1 MERESEELAAWA
13 ARVLNRGL
21 LSENREEIRQAFVG
35 WFVRH
40 GGAGSVPAQ
49 ITSPLDGSDGSDGS
63 ETTLVEVEGR
73 HIEVWLLSGR
83 EGALTELFELID
95 RFERT
100 PWLPDPTPQ
109 HADPSAG
116 SSEHPARPSEPA
128 VQVSGPTAQRA
139 DPSAGSS
146 EHPARPSESAVQVS
160 GPTAQR
166 ADPTAGSSERT
177 AQPSGPTAQSSEH
190 PARPSESTRQVSEPT
205 AAASSGDTVGY
216 YGGNYHGPVVG
227 VLNQH
232 TYAAPPGVFGVPDPV
247 GWPTVEDADLVT
259 MGVRPAGRRWAD
271 PGLPPYVP
279 RDIDE
284 TLRGWTARDSLLVI
298 TGGPLT
304 GKSRTAWEAV
314 VLETDPGTRVYAP
327 ASGTDLRGLPALLRG
342 RDGAYVLW
350 LDELEGHLGEH
361 GLTVPLLAELRTLG
375 VPVVATMGDDAY
387 DMHRFE
393 GGPAF
398 RLTALARSERV
409 GAEWSEQ
416 EVERLT
422 GLRDDRLGEALDRR
436 GATSVTQYL
445 AIGVELRAQWQRAAR
460 SNSRHPYGYLLIRAA
475 TDLARCG
482 VTGNIPRRLLEEACR
497 SYRAGRPAGRPD
509 TESFQEAVDWA
520 VRPLHGVTG
529 MLVPGAP
536 LRVGESEETWRPY
549 GSLVADAEQEGA
561 RAVPEA
567 VWRCAL
573 EGTKYDTGVHLNVR
587 ATAHVVFSVR
597 AQDGDA
603 GAMHMLSLLSENE
616 ATALDWLRRSVDAGK
631 TELAG
636 QVGERLLGQG
646 EAEEALPYLRA
657 AAEAKPDGPQAR
669 LVGEAHLALAEQW
682 LRKAVADADMA
693 ATHRLGDLLLGR
705 GDLGEAMDHYIN
717 AEMAGYAPVARSA
730 AVSFLLSHEEEAAE
744 VLLARAAADGDEGAA
759 ELLADLR
766 KPRQSLE
773 DAADYFAGDGRLDTT
788 HRAVVAEKTGFSDE
802 ARQGYEQGHAQGD
815 AYAAY
820 RLALLLEEQDDPAEA
835 VLWYRKAADM
845 GHPAARKA
853 LAERGEDTAT
863 VRE

>member
-13 ARVLNRGL
+13 AKVLNRGL
-21 LSENREEIRQAFVG
+21 LSENREEIRQAFVE

-63 ETTLVEVEGR
+63 EATVVEVEGR
-73 HIEVWLLSGR
+73 YIEARLLSGK

-95 RFERT
+95 RFEQT
-100 PWLPDPTPQ
+100 PWLPDPTPR
-109 HADPSAG
+109 HADPTPR
-116 SSEHPARPSEPA
+116 H
-128 VQVSGPTAQRA
+128 
-139 DPSAGSS
+139 
-146 EHPARPSESAVQVS
+146 
-160 GPTAQR
+160 
-166 ADPTAGSSERT
+166 ADPTAGSSDPTARPSERT
-177 AQPSGPTAQSSEH
+177 RQVPGPDAQLSER
-190 PARPSESTRQVSEPT
+190 PARPSESVPQVSGPAAQRAAPKAGSSEPT
-205 AAASSGDTVGY
+205 AQLSGPTAQPSEHAPQPPEPTARAFSGDTVGY

-232 TYAAPPGVFGVPDPV
+232 TYATPPGVFGVPDPA

-284 TLRGWTARDSLLVI
+284 TLRGWTARDGLLVI

-304 GKSRTAWEAV
+304 GKSRTAWAAV
-314 VLETDPGTRVYAP
+314 VRETDPGTRVYAP
-327 ASGTDLRGLPALLRG
+327 APGTDLRALPALLRG

-361 GLTVPLLAELRTLG
+361 GLTVALLAELRSLE

-409 GAEWSEQ
+409 GAGWSEQ

-482 VTGNIPRRLLEEACR
+482 VTGDIPRRLLEEACR

-573 EGTKYDTGVHLNVR
+573 EGTKYDTGVQLNVR
-587 ATAHVVFSVR
+587 ATAHVVFSAR
-597 AQDGDA
+597 ARDGDA

-616 ATALDWLRRSVDAGK
+616 ATALDWLRRAVDAGR

-682 LRKAVADADMA
+682 LRKGVADADMA
-693 ATHRLGDLLLGR
+693 AAHRLGDLLLGR
-705 GDLGEAMDHYIN
+705 GDLSEAMDHYIN

-766 KPRQSLE
+766 KPRQSLD
-773 DAADYFAGDGRLDTT
+773 DAADYFGGDGDGRLDAT
-788 HRAVVAEKTGFSDE
+788 HRAAVAEKKGFPDE

-820 RLALLLEEQDDPAEA
+820 RLALLLEKQDDPAEA
-835 VLWYRKAADM
+835 ALWYRKAADM

>member
-1 MERESEELAAWA
+1 M
-13 ARVLNRGL
+13 
-21 LSENREEIRQAFVG
+21 
-35 WFVRH
+35 
-40 GGAGSVPAQ
+40 
-49 ITSPLDGSDGSDGS
+49 
-63 ETTLVEVEGR
+63 
-73 HIEVWLLSGR
+73 
-83 EGALTELFELID
+83 
-95 RFERT
+95 
-100 PWLPDPTPQ
+100 
-109 HADPSAG
+109 
-116 SSEHPARPSEPA
+116 
-128 VQVSGPTAQRA
+128 
-139 DPSAGSS
+139 
-146 EHPARPSESAVQVS
+146 
-160 GPTAQR
+160 
-166 ADPTAGSSERT
+166 
-177 AQPSGPTAQSSEH
+177 
-190 PARPSESTRQVSEPT
+190 
-205 AAASSGDTVGY
+205 
-216 YGGNYHGPVVG
+216 G

-232 TYAAPPGVFGVPDPV
+232 TYATPPGVFGVPDPA

-259 MGVRPAGRRWAD
+259 LGVRPAGRRWAD

-284 TLRGWTARDSLLVI
+284 ALRGWTARDRLLVI

-304 GKSRTAWEAV
+304 GKSRTAWAAV
-314 VLETDPGTRVYAP
+314 VRETGPGTRVYAP
-327 ASGTDLRGLPALLRG
+327 APGTDLRGLPALLRG

-361 GLTVPLLAELRTLG
+361 GLTMGLLADLRTLG

-387 DMHRFE
+387 DTHRFGE
-393 GGPAF
+393 GPAS
-398 RLTALARSERV
+398 RLMTLARSERV
-409 GAEWSEQ
+409 SSGWSEQ

-445 AIGVELRAQWQRAAR
+445 AIGAELRAKWQRAAR
-460 SNSRHPYGYLLIRAA
+460 SNSRHPYGHLLIRAA

-482 VTGNIPRRLLEEACR
+482 VTGDIPRRLLEEACR
-497 SYRAGRPAGRPD
+497 SYGAGRPD
-509 TESFQEAVDWA
+509 MESFQEAVDWA
-520 VRPLHGVTG
+520 VQPLHGVTG

-549 GSLVADAEQEGA
+549 GSLVADAEEAAA
-561 RAVPEA
+561 RAVPET

-587 ATAHVVFSVR
+587 ATAGLVFSAR

-616 ATALDWLRRSVDAGK
+616 ATALDWLRKAVDAGR

-682 LRKAVADADMA
+682 LRKAAAEADMA

-705 GDLGEAMDHYIN
+705 GEFSEAMDLYVS
-717 AEMAGYAPVARSA
+717 AEMQGYTPVARSA
-730 AVSFLLSHEEEAAE
+730 AVSFLLSHEEETAE

-759 ELLADLR
+759 ELLAGLR
-766 KPRQSLE
+766 KPRQSLD
-773 DAADYFAGDGRLDTT
+773 DAADYFAGDGRLDAT
-788 HRAVVAEKTGFSDE
+788 HEAAVVEKMGFSDE
-802 ARQGYEQGHAQGD
+802 ARKGYEQGHARGD

-820 RLALLLEEQDDPAEA
+820 RLALLLEKQDSAAEA
-835 VLWYRKAADM
+835 TLWYRKAADL

-863 VRE
+863 VGE

>member
-49 ITSPLDGSDGSDGS
+49 ITFPLDGS
-63 ETTLVEVEGR
+63 EATPVEVEGR
-73 HIEVWLLSGR
+73 YIEAWLLSGK

-95 RFERT
+95 RFEQT
-100 PWLPDPTPQ
+100 PWLPDPP
-109 HADPSAG
+109 P
-116 SSEHPARPSEPA
+116 RP
-128 VQVSGPTAQRA
+128 
-139 DPSAGSS
+139 
-146 EHPARPSESAVQVS
+146 
-160 GPTAQR
+160 

-177 AQPSGPTAQSSEH
+177 RQVSGRTAQLSEPTAGSSESARTVSGPTAQPADATAGSSERTAQRADPTRQPSGPTAQH
-190 PARPSESTRQVSEPT
+190 ADPTRRPSEPT
-205 AAASSGDTVGY
+205 VPASSGDTVGY

-232 TYAAPPGVFGVPDPV
+232 TYAAPPGVFGVPDPA

-284 TLRGWTARDSLLVI
+284 ALRGWTARDSLLVI

-304 GKSRTAWEAV
+304 GKSRTAWAAV
-314 VLETDPGTRVYAP
+314 VRETDPGTRVYAP
-327 ASGTDLRGLPALLRG
+327 APGTDLRGLPNLLRG

-361 GLTVPLLAELRTLG
+361 GLTVPLLAELRSLG
-375 VPVVATMGDDAY
+375 VPVVATMGDDDY

-398 RLTALARSERV
+398 RLMTLARSERV
-409 GAEWSEQ
+409 GAGWSEQ

-460 SNSRHPYGYLLIRAA
+460 SSSRHPYGYLLIRAA

-482 VTGNIPRRLLEEACR
+482 VTGDIPRRLLEEACR
-497 SYRAGRPAGRPD
+497 SYRAGRPAGHPD
-509 TESFQEAVDWA
+509 TESFQDAVDWA

-587 ATAHVVFSVR
+587 ADAHVVFSAR
-597 AQDGDA
+597 ARDGDA

-616 ATALDWLRRSVDAGK
+616 ATALDWLRRAVDAGK

-646 EAEEALPYLRA
+646 QAEEALPYLRA

-682 LRKAVADADMA
+682 LRKGVADADMA
-693 ATHRLGDLLLGR
+693 AAHRLGDLLLGR
-705 GDLGEAMDHYIN
+705 GDLSEAMDHYIN

-766 KPRQSLE
+766 KPRQSLD
-773 DAADYFAGDGRLDTT
+773 DATDYFAGDGRLDAT
-788 HRAVVAEKTGFSDE
+788 HRAAVAEKTGFPDE
-802 ARQGYEQGHAQGD
+802 ARQGYELGHAQGD

-820 RLALLLEEQDDPAEA
+820 RLALLLEKQDNPAEA
-835 VLWYRKAADM
+835 TLWYRKAADM

-863 VRE
+863 VGE